1 MKLKT
6 KQNNNQPLERWHRPE
21 FQHAGGSEVQ
31 SGLVNIASLRLACNT
46 SRPPPQISIF
56 SFNSFKGKN
65 VFLSLKK
72 LVFKGP
78 CAWQL
83 ELFSCSQQAG

>member
-46 SRPPPQISIF
+46 SRPPPPNINFFFQF
-56 SFNSFKGKN
+56 F
-65 VFLSLKK
+65 
-72 LVFKGP
+72 
-78 CAWQL
+78 
-83 ELFSCSQQAG
+83 